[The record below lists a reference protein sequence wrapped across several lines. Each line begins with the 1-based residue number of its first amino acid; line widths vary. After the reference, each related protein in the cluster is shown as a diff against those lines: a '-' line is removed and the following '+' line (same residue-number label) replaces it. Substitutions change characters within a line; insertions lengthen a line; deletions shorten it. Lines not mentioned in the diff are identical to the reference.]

1 MQSDKSALLALGG
14 RTTLFYVREINQR
27 LRQQSSA
34 EMTSNIVL
42 KKTDFEKTNE
52 YLPNQFNELEVIFNN
67 QLAPLND
74 FQSVIVPNITA
85 HETIDRL
92 LERPNFSCPIV
103 HPVTSVIAKLK
114 SDGCD
119 KIKLISS
126 QYGMNSN
133 YLNTYFTR
141 NDIEVIVPNQED
153 QTFFEEF
160 RKKVYDFRENSTDVN
175 QYLSLLANYQQDNK
189 IVVACTELSLMLP
202 SATTNI
208 YDMSRIQIDQAIV
221 NNQ

>member
-1 MQSDKSALLALGG
+1 MQSHKSALLALGG

-27 LRQQSSA
+27 LRQQTSA
-34 EMTSNIVL
+34 EMTRNVVL
-42 KKTDFEKTNE
+42 KKTNFEEINK
-52 YLPNQFNELEVIFNN
+52 YLPNQFNELEEIFDN
-67 QLAPLND
+67 QLTSLND

-92 LERPNFSCPIV
+92 IERPDFSCPIV
-103 HPVTSVIAKLK
+103 HPVSSVIAKLK

-133 YLNTYFTR
+133 YLNSYFMH
-141 NDIEVIVPNQED
+141 NDIEVTVPDQED
-153 QTFFEEF
+153 QIFFEEF
-160 RKKVYDFRENSTDVN
+160 RKKVYEFREKSSDVS
-175 QYLSLLANYQQDNK
+175 QYISLLTNYQQDNK

-202 SATTNI
+202 SVSKNI
-208 YDMSRIQIDQAIV
+208 YDMSRVQIDQAIV